1 MALTPLVLSW
11 PGATQQAG
19 QHSAFTCPCLSLALD
34 EFAVLIFPLGGVAW
48 FWFSFVFYLYG
59 MVNEYLLSLIGN
71 LCTYTTQ
78 YNTHTHTHT
87 HTHTEAQSPSHVYR
101 HIPHRLI

>member
-1 MALTPLVLSW
+1 VALTPLVLSW

-48 FWFSFVFYLYG
+48 FWFSFVF
-59 MVNEYLLSLIGN
+59 
-71 LCTYTTQ
+71 
-78 YNTHTHTHT
+78 
-87 HTHTEAQSPSHVYR
+87 R
-101 HIPHRLI
+101 FHIYIVRCRSSVSACFC